1 MSQVDDQEE
10 EYRRWCVR
18 GSLRGAAGPGRVAHR
33 RTAAPAAAGMGSAG
47 PAGSVGPGTE
57 AVDGSDASA
66 AAVPAAAAA
75 SPETNTLQLLQQ
87 CDELEPQTPVRLLPP
102 RGGSVNETLWKH
114 CRISYDYYYTTMVS
128 LIYCNK

>member
-1 MSQVDDQEE
+1 MGLVDEPEE
-10 EYRRWCVR
+10 EGEYRRWCVR

-33 RTAAPAAAGMGSAG
+33 RTATSAAAGMGSAG

-57 AVDGSDASA
+57 AVDVSDASA

-87 CDELEPQTPVRLLPP
+87 CDELESFRHPQTFSQSIPVRLLPP
-102 RGGSVNETLWKH
+102 RGRSVNETLWKQ
-114 CRISYDYYYTTMVS
+114 
-128 LIYCNK
+128 L